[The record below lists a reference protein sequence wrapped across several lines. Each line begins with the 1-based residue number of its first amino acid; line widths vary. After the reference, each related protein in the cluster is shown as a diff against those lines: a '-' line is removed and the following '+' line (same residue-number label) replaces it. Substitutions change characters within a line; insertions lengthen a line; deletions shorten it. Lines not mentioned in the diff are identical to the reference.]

1 MGNGPAMMP
10 WGSAPSMSV
19 GVPGSP
25 GPDRNLW
32 WNSPGGATPPR
43 GSGRQVSVVFEFELP
58 PALVFELFRSWSDH
72 QARPLDVPPGA
83 RPALHP
89 LVAGAWMGPPRGPA
103 PRAVPSWSGQTGP
116 MNDLSGASPIGA
128 GSSCGSGPRGHP
140 RDRLLAPAALGAAS
154 LTGHRLP
161 SGASIGSEARS
172 GLYSGVVGAFIS
184 PVLAGPSGEP
194 AIAPPIERLAP
205 SLRPTSPSMAP
216 LLFMCSTG
224 RAGPT
229 R

>member
-1 MGNGPAMMP
+1 
-10 WGSAPSMSV
+10 MSV

-140 RDRLLAPAALGAAS
+140 RDRLLAPAALGLAS
-154 LTGHRLP
+154 LTGIPSHRAPPLAP
-161 SGASIGSEARS
+161 RPCPASTLA
-172 GLYSGVVGAFIS
+172 LLGAFIS
-184 PVLAGPSGEP
+184 PAPAGPSGEP